1 MTAPKDGDANGV
13 VIEAPKLV
21 RLTLDSFRGD
31 KLDTSLIELV
41 VLQPWTTVRGG
52 DSGSSECFS
61 IHAVR
66 DESAE

>member
-41 VLQPWTTVRGG
+41 VLQPWTVRGG